1 MKLLL
6 VEDNPADVEFL
17 AASLRRQRASDVE
30 MVNVQSLGSA
40 TERLGSEKFDI
51 VLLDLHLPD
60 ASGLECIDAI
70 QAIDNEIPIVV
81 LSGQDDEEFA
91 VSILNKGAQD

>member
-1 MKLLL
+1 MPGQPAHRAAMKLLL

-60 ASGLECIDAI
+60 GC
-70 QAIDNEIPIVV
+70 V
-81 LSGQDDEEFA
+81 LPRTEHRQP
-91 VSILNKGAQD
+91 